1 MAERAGVPT
10 VAPAG
15 GCEQGGW
22 LLESRRSRPVPR
34 KSCYRSPGQA
44 SGRRGREFK
53 LVHPTMSGGSQRSR
67 REPAHIRPL
76 SKRLIPHRDLALL
89 MDMSPSEYLSLADVK
104 NRLSEV
110 IETLEREHG
119 RVVVTKHGRRP
130 PSCSASRTW
139 SLSKK
144 RSRS

>member
-1 MAERAGVPT
+1 
-10 VAPAG
+10 
-15 GCEQGGW
+15 
-22 LLESRRSRPVPR
+22 
-34 KSCYRSPGQA
+34 
-44 SGRRGREFK
+44 
-53 LVHPTMSGGSQRSR
+53 
-67 REPAHIRPL
+67 
-76 SKRLIPHRDLALL
+76 